1 MGTTQQEGGVVIRIP
16 FFAVALFSCVAAACF
31 GVVVGTIFAR
41 GLGW

>member
-1 MGTTQQEGGVVIRIP
+1 VIRIP

>member
-1 MGTTQQEGGVVIRIP
+1 MIRIP
-16 FFAVALFSCVAAACF
+16 FVAVALLSCVAAACL